1 VVYELLQKRETDRS
15 FLTLLSDMHR
25 HSMDHDLAVKSQA
38 CEKYLLGELSPDLRD
53 AYEEHYFS
61 CAECATQ
68 LRMAAELVGAGQQI
82 FAQTPAVA
90 AGARIIQGSGGWL
103 RWLRPAIAIPVL
115 ATLLLVVGYQNLV
128 MIPQLKESR
137 APRVLPMFSLI
148 SANTRGETVPAFTTQ
163 PNQPLGLYVDVP
175 ADAAY
180 STYVISVLAP
190 SGRTTPLRSLSYAEA
205 QKTQVVV
212 INPEKMA
219 GKYTIVISGQTH
231 QQPAS
236 TPAELA
242 RVQFTVA
249 FSGQVQQ
256 H

>member
-1 VVYELLQKRETDRS
+1 
-15 FLTLLSDMHR
+15 
-25 HSMDHDLAVKSQA
+25 MDHDLAVKSQA

-53 AYEEHYFS
+53 TYEEHYFS

-82 FAQTPAVA
+82 FAQTPAPAVA
-90 AGARIIQGSGGWL
+90 RPVHESGGWL
-103 RWLRPAIAIPVL
+103 RWFRPAIAIPLL

-128 MIPQLKESR
+128 LIPQLKESR

-163 PNQPLGLYVDVP
+163 PNQPVGLYVDVP

-180 STYVISVLAP
+180 STYEIALVDP
-190 SGRTTPLRSLSYAEA
+190 WGKTTPVRSLSYDEA

-212 INPEKMA
+212 VNPGKIS
-219 GKYTIVISGQTH
+219 GKYILVISGQTNS
-231 QQPAS
+231 QLAS
-236 TPAELA
+236 PPAELA
-242 RVQFTVA
+242 RIQFTID
-249 FSGQVQQ
+249 FSGQFLQ

>member
-1 VVYELLQKRETDRS
+1 
-15 FLTLLSDMHR
+15 
-25 HSMDHDLAVKSQA
+25 MDHDLAVKSQA

-61 CAECATQ
+61 CAECAAQ

-82 FAQTPAVA
+82 FAQTPAPA
-90 AGARIIQGSGGWL
+90 AGAGIVQESGGWFG
-103 RWLRPAIAIPVL
+103 WLRPAIAIPVL

-128 MIPQLKESR
+128 LIPQLKESR

-163 PNQPLGLYVDVP
+163 ANQPLGLYVDVP

-180 STYVISVLAP
+180 STYEITLVDP
-190 SGRTTPLRSLSYAEA
+190 GGKTTPVRLLSHAEA

-212 INPEKMA
+212 VHPGKIS
-219 GKYTIVISGQTH
+219 GKYTLIISGQTNS
-231 QQPAS
+231 QPAS
-236 TPAELA
+236 SPAELA
-242 RVQFTVA
+242 RIEFTVDFA
-249 FSGQVQQ
+249 GQVQQ

>member
-1 VVYELLQKRETDRS
+1 
-15 FLTLLSDMHR
+15 
-25 HSMDHDLAVKSQA
+25 MDSHAMNHDLAVKSQA

-68 LRMAAELVGAGQQI
+68 LRIAAELIGAGQRI
-82 FAQTPAVA
+82 FADAPAALAHPRSVPK
-90 AGARIIQGSGGWL
+90 SGGDWL
-103 RWLRPAIAIPVL
+103 HWFRPQFAIPVL
-115 ATLLLVVGYQNLV
+115 AGLLFVVGYQNLV

-148 SANTRGETVPAFTTQ
+148 SSNTRGETTSVFTTQ
-163 PNQPLGLYVDVP
+163 PNQPVGLYVDVP

-180 STYVISVLAP
+180 STYGISVQDP
-190 SGRTTPLRSLSYAEA
+190 SGKTIPLRSLTYAEA

-212 INPEKMA
+212 INPGKIA
-219 GKYTIVISGQTH
+219 GKYSLVISGQTNP
-231 QQPAS
+231 QSATPA
-236 TPAELA
+236 AELA
-242 RVQFTVA
+242 RMQFSIDFA
-249 FSGQVQQ
+249 NQILQ

>member
-1 VVYELLQKRETDRS
+1 
-15 FLTLLSDMHR
+15 
-25 HSMDHDLAVKSQA
+25 MDHDLAVKSQA

-61 CAECATQ
+61 CAECAAQ
-68 LRMAAELVGAGQQI
+68 LRMAAEIVGAGQRI
-82 FAQTPAVA
+82 FAQTPAPAVA
-90 AGARIIQGSGGWL
+90 RPVHESGGWL
-103 RWLRPAIAIPVL
+103 RWFRPAIAIPLL

-128 MIPQLKESR
+128 LIPQLKESR

-163 PNQPLGLYVDVP
+163 PNQLVGLYVDVP

-180 STYVISVLAP
+180 STYQIALVDP
-190 SGRTTPLRSLSYAEA
+190 WGKTTPVRSLSYAEA

-212 INPEKMA
+212 VNPGKIS
-219 GKYTIVISGQTH
+219 GKYILVISGQTNS
-231 QQPAS
+231 QLAS
-236 TPAELA
+236 PPAELA
-242 RVQFTVA
+242 RIQFTID
-249 FSGQVQQ
+249 FSGQFLQ

>member
-1 VVYELLQKRETDRS
+1 
-15 FLTLLSDMHR
+15 
-25 HSMDHDLAVKSQA
+25 MDHDLAVKSQA

-90 AGARIIQGSGGWL
+90 AGAGIIQESSGWL

-128 MIPQLKESR
+128 MIPQLKESP

-163 PNQPLGLYVDVP
+163 PNQPVGLYVDVP

-180 STYVISVLAP
+180 STYEIALVDPWGKI
-190 SGRTTPLRSLSYAEA
+190 TPVRSLRYDEA

-212 INPEKMA
+212 VNPSKIS
-219 GKYTIVISGQTH
+219 GKYILVISGQTNS
-231 QQPAS
+231 Q
-236 TPAELA
+236 L
-242 RVQFTVA
+242 
-249 FSGQVQQ
+249 
-256 H
+256 

>member
-1 VVYELLQKRETDRS
+1 VFYKLLQKWETNRS
-15 FLTLLSDMHR
+15 FLTLLSDMDR
-25 HSMDHDLAVKSQA
+25 HSMDHHLAVKSQA

-82 FAQTPAVA
+82 FAQTPAPAVS
-90 AGARIIQGSGGWL
+90 AGARIAGGWL

-163 PNQPLGLYVDVP
+163 PNQALGLYVDVP

-180 STYVISVLAP
+180 STYAISVQAP
-190 SGRTTPLRSLSYAEA
+190 SGQTTPLRSLSYAEA

-219 GKYTIVISGQTH
+219 GKYTLVISGQTNS
-231 QQPAS
+231 QLAS
-236 TPAELA
+236 PPAELA
-242 RVQFTVA
+242 RMQFTID
-249 FSGQVQQ
+249 FTGQFLQ

>member
-1 VVYELLQKRETDRS
+1 
-15 FLTLLSDMHR
+15 
-25 HSMDHDLAVKSQA
+25 MDHDLAVKSQA

-90 AGARIIQGSGGWL
+90 AGAGIIQESSGWL

-128 MIPQLKESR
+128 LIPQLKESR

-163 PNQPLGLYVDVP
+163 PNQPVGLYVDVP

-180 STYVISVLAP
+180 STYEIALVDP
-190 SGRTTPLRSLSYAEA
+190 WGNTTPVRSLSHAEA

-212 INPEKMA
+212 VNPGKIS
-219 GKYTIVISGQTH
+219 GKYTLIISGQTNS
-231 QQPAS
+231 QPAS
-236 TPAELA
+236 SPAELA
-242 RVQFTVA
+242 RVQFSVDFT
-249 FSGQVQQ
+249 GQVQQ

>member
-1 VVYELLQKRETDRS
+1 
-15 FLTLLSDMHR
+15 
-25 HSMDHDLAVKSQA
+25 MDHDLAVKSQA

-68 LRMAAELVGAGQQI
+68 LRIAAELVGAGQQI
-82 FAQTPAVA
+82 FAQTPAPAVA
-90 AGARIIQGSGGWL
+90 AGARIVQESSGWL
-103 RWLRPAIAIPVL
+103 RWLRPAIAIPLL

-128 MIPQLKESR
+128 MIPQLQDAR

-148 SANTRGETVPAFTTQ
+148 SANTRGETVPEFTTQ
-163 PNQPLGLYVDVP
+163 PNQPVGLYVDVP
-175 ADAAY
+175 TDAAY
-180 STYVISVLAP
+180 STYLISVQAP
-190 SGRTTPLRSLSYAEA
+190 SGKTTPLRSLSYAEA

-212 INPEKMA
+212 IDPEKIA
-219 GKYTIVISGQTH
+219 GNYAVVISGQTH

-242 RVQFTVA
+242 HIRFTVA
-249 FSGQVQQ
+249 FSAQVQQ